1 MSNPVAEH
9 YGQPNLLE
17 RIDSAF
23 ASLGKDSAHL
33 TTDDLAPVD
42 QFHTGGME
50 ATAEMAR
57 LGEISWHENVLDV
70 GGGIGG
76 PARQLSSQFGCHVT
90 VLDLTEEFVRV
101 GAALTPRVGLKDRVS
116 FQQGDALRLPFPD
129 ASFDVTWTQH
139 STMNIPDKPL
149 LYRELH
155 RVTKPGGRMI
165 LHEIMAGPLQP
176 IHFPVPWAS
185 EASLS
190 YLSTPEVVQENIT
203 SAEFRQIKW
212 IDASEHAQKWF
223 LARIAALRE
232 STPSPLGL
240 NLILGERAPQCF
252 QNVMRNLQEN
262 RARVI
267 QAVFARP

>member
-1 MSNPVAEH
+1 MKSWLA
-9 YGQPNLLE
+9 
-17 RIDSAF
+17 RC
-23 ASLGKDSAHL
+23 SLY
-33 TTDDLAPVD
+33 TF
-42 QFHTGGME
+42 QY
-50 ATAEMAR
+50 R
-57 LGEISWHENVLDV
+57 
-70 GGGIGG
+70 G
-76 PARQLSSQFGCHVT
+76 P
-90 VLDLTEEFVRV
+90 
-101 GAALTPRVGLKDRVS
+101 
-116 FQQGDALRLPFPD
+116 
-129 ASFDVTWTQH
+129 
-139 STMNIPDKPL
+139 
-149 LYRELH
+149 
-155 RVTKPGGRMI
+155 
-165 LHEIMAGPLQP
+165 
-176 IHFPVPWAS
+176 S
-185 EASLS
+185 EASFS